1 MMMQSLMQLGFLTY
15 YSLNVESI
23 EAEYCVN
30 KDKPEMCCK
39 GKCYIS
45 KQLGQTS
52 SEAPASKTN
61 SENSVPDFIVSNPH
75 SIVYNNGYVFKLYPV
90 YPQMMGANY
99 ADAQYRPPR
108 CSSSGC

>member
-23 EAEYCVN
+23 EAEFCVN

-45 KQLGQTS
+45 KKMEQQST
-52 SEAPASKTN
+52 EVPVTVV
-61 SENSVPDFIVSNPH
+61 SENSVPDFMVTEVYRFQSFSSCLAILSGKQDKRLGADH
-75 SIVYNNGYVFKLYPV
+75 SAGLW
-90 YPQMMGANY
+90 
-99 ADAQYRPPR
+99 RPP
-108 CSSSGC
+108 CMI